1 MAAISRNAISFY
13 ATLLLILCACK
24 KPDVNRAP
32 EIIFDLNGGIE
43 QTARGSGAPEFQ
55 ITKVAGAHLY
65 NVAGLAPNVVAHY
78 TRPGF
83 EVKISP
89 IFALT
94 LYADEGISLAVEQ
107 VYIQVANNFA
117 SDKAASSLIG
127 EIVAQFKRG
136 KWRRFIPKYC
146 PAVSGRSVILD
157 AHGEVNS
164 ALECPLDPEYNMTEQ
179 EWRIVLQANPSF
191 EWIGDGIHAVLNIAS
206 LGSPSK
212 PDYMIRLTF
221 SDAAIKERRERERL
235 ASELKKGDAA
245 GWHSTERYK
254 AEQKQTE
261 SKIST
266 LEENA
271 IRRGDKLAP
280 RS

>member
-1 MAAISRNAISFY
+1 MNRKAIVFL
-13 ATLLLILCACK
+13 ATLLFTLVACQK
-24 KPDVNRAP
+24 LGENYMP
-32 EIIFDLNGGIE
+32 EITFDLKSNIE
-43 QTARGSGAPEFQ
+43 QTARKSGAPKFQ
-55 ITKVAGAHLY
+55 ITSVAGAHLY

-94 LYADEGISLAVEQ
+94 LYADEANHDSLAVEQ
-107 VYIQVANNFA
+107 IDIQIANKFA
-117 SDKAASSLIG
+117 SDKAALSLIG
-127 EIVAQFKRG
+127 EIVAQFNRG
-136 KWRRFIPKYC
+136 RWKRFIPGHC
-146 PAVSGRSVILD
+146 PAVAGRSVILD
-157 AHGEVNS
+157 AHGEVDS
-164 ALECPLDPEYNMTEQ
+164 AIECPLDPEYNMTEQ

-261 SKIST
+261 SKIRT
-266 LEENA
+266 LEEHA
-271 IRRGDKLAP
+271 IRRGDKIVP